1 MIKLTVKLLLIGC
14 ALYLGHNNSAVAGKR
29 QLTDEFRKEL
39 QSLIQQDQLQSFE
52 DKFEAEVWLV
62 DMGSR
67 IKRLYPNTNENEAL
81 KLLKHVHYQAKRL
94 KLNPQLI
101 LAIIQIES
109 GFEKYAVSKAGALGL
124 MQIMPFWKA
133 EIGQAD
139 DNLFDITK
147 NIRYGCSIFRLYLK
161 QTKGDVGRALARYN
175 GSRGSTKYSNKV
187 FKALREHWLL

>member
-1 MIKLTVKLLLIGC
+1 MGC
-14 ALYLGHNNSAVAGKR
+14 VLSLGHIASASAGKR

-52 DKFEAEVWLV
+52 DKFEAQVWLV

-67 IKRLYPNTNENEAL
+67 IKRMYPNTNENEAL
-81 KLLKHVHYQAKRL
+81 KLLKHVHYQSKRL

-109 GFEKYAVSKAGALGL
+109 GFERFAVSKAGALGL

-133 EIGQAD
+133 EIGQVD

-187 FKALREHWLL
+187 FKALRDHWLL